1 MNNELCE
8 SLPDDVRGLADA
20 CAAAAVNYG
29 SKMADKSISEY
40 KQQCIDAGCRPGR
53 EAIGRDAQGGTARQ
67 RDAPTIYRKRQ
78 IALLIWQLL

>member
-1 MNNELCE
+1 MNNALCE

-78 IALLIWQLL
+78 IALLIWKLL